1 MKRACVVVTLS
12 LASLITVMGAGGAA
26 AQAAAAAPPVPRRSG
41 LWAEIGFGW
50 GSLRAA
56 CGGCEE
62 VTSSAGGITYFR
74 LGGQVSQHVFL
85 GGETNAFFD
94 ESFISSDTTTL
105 AAEIQAVN
113 FIAIWF
119 PGRNGLFLKGG
130 LGIAQGRFTVLDTT
144 SATTETLR
152 GTGVG
157 INVGAGWD
165 FELRP
170 RLSVTASLT
179 TQIVGIGDFV
189 AGGRTIEDVIGTVYQ
204 AAIGFVF
211 R

>member
-1 MKRACVVVTLS
+1 MRRAWGPITLT
-12 LASLITVMGAGGAA
+12 LASLVLLVTGSAA
-26 AQAAAAAPPVPRRSG
+26 AQASGAAAAATTRRSG
-41 LWAEIGFGW
+41 LWAELGLGW

-56 CGGCEE
+56 CAGCEE
-62 VTSSAGGITYFR
+62 VTSSAGGVTYFR
-74 LGGQVSQHVFL
+74 VGGQVSPHVFL
-85 GGETNAFFD
+85 GGETNGFFD
-94 ESFISSDTTTL
+94 ASFISSDSTTL
-105 AAEIQAVN
+105 AAEIEAVN

-119 PGRNGLFLKGG
+119 PGRSGLFLKGG
-130 LGIAQGRFTVLDTT
+130 LGIAQGRFTVVDTS
-144 SATTETLR
+144 SAATETVR

-165 FELRP
+165 FPLRP
-170 RLSVTASLT
+170 RMALTASFT

-204 AAIGFVF
+204 LAVGFVF

>member
-1 MKRACVVVTLS
+1 MRRARGFITVS
-12 LASLITVMGAGGAA
+12 LAAIVITVLGAVGAA
-26 AQAAAAAPPVPRRSG
+26 AQAAAPAPRRSG

-56 CGGCEE
+56 CAGCEE

-74 LGGQVSQHVFL
+74 LGGQVSPHVFL

-94 ESFISSDTTTL
+94 ESFISSDSTTL
-105 AAEIQAVN
+105 VAEIQAVN

-119 PGRNGLFLKGG
+119 PGRSGLFLKGG
-130 LGIAQGRFTVLDTT
+130 LGIAQGRFTVLDTA
-144 SATTETLR
+144 SAATETLR

-165 FELRP
+165 FQLRP
-170 RLSVTASLT
+170 RLSLTASFT

-189 AGGRTIEDVIGTVYQ
+189 VAGPRTIEDVIGTVYQ
-204 AAIGFVF
+204 GAIGFVF